1 MRSALYV
8 PLKAKMPNE
17 PLLILG
23 THNAKKGKELY
34 ELLDPL
40 PLNIRTLAD
49 CDKTLHVVEDGD
61 SFEENA
67 AKKACQQAVHLNAWV
82 LGEDSGLCV
91 DALDGQPGIYSARF
105 AGAEA
110 GDPDNNQLLLE
121 RMTAVPTARRMAH
134 YVCHAILA
142 DPQGNIRGSATGKCH
157 GVIRREEVGTH
168 GFGYDPLF
176 EIREYHRTFGEL
188 GPQLKR
194 SISHRSRSITQL
206 IPQIRDLLCQGHW
219 TSE

>member
-1 MRSALYV
+1 MHSALSAT
-8 PLKAKMPNE
+8 LKAKMAYE

-23 THNAKKGKELY
+23 THNAKKRKELH
-34 ELLDPL
+34 ELLNPL
-40 PLNIRTLAD
+40 ALKIRTLAD
-49 CDKTLHVVEDGD
+49 YDKALHVVEDGD

-67 AKKACQQAVHLNAWV
+67 AKKACQQAIHLNAWV

-91 DALDGQPGIYSARF
+91 DALNGQPGIYSARF

-110 GDPDNNQLLLE
+110 SDPENNQLLLE
-121 RMTAVPTARRMAH
+121 RMTDVPNARRTAH
-134 YVCHAILA
+134 YVCHAVLA
-142 DPQGNIRGSATGKCH
+142 DPKGNIRGSATGKCH
-157 GVIRREEVGTH
+157 GVIRRKEVGTH

-176 EIREYHRTFGEL
+176 EICEYHRTFGEL

-194 SISHRSRSITQL
+194 SISHRSRSIAQL
-206 IPQIRDLLCQGHW
+206 IPHIRELLSGGHW